1 MDNRLI
7 SQKDFEVSKFRV
19 TQTLLFI
26 SPLIT
31 LAVNPWTNY
40 DPISL
45 PKMLVL
51 CCGAFAVLGVLL
63 INLKSVIETFPKV
76 PLFISGTFLFFMSL
90 SVLFSGAPLSQQFWG
105 SFGRNTGFLTYFS
118 LLILLLA
125 FIWIRS
131 SQVYLRLAWIFVLT
145 SVPMTIYCMV
155 QISGNDPI
163 PWSEFN
169 TFGTLGNINF
179 LSAFLGMT
187 SVGLFGFALDNSI
200 KPLIRFSMLTL
211 ALIDLVIIS
220 STGSI
225 QGPVIFSVGIAI
237 LLLFPIMN
245 LKKFRLIAF
254 ATFSSFSLAFVY
266 LLLQALSNA
275 GPLAK
280 IIYQP
285 SVVFRG
291 DYIHAGWEMTT
302 KYPVFGIGMDSYGD
316 WYRAARGQIS
326 TLRTGPDRVA
336 NTAHN
341 IFLDISSNGGVLL
354 GISYIALILFTLISA
369 LKIFKGAHRN
379 RTEFKVIFSV
389 WVAYQVQALVS
400 INQIGVGV
408 WGWAFTGALIGMY
421 YMHTDSESRV
431 IEKPF
436 RNRSKD
442 FRGRPMKASH
452 ILAGFLGLSIGVG
465 LAAIPLNADVKY
477 RAASD
482 KGNLTEMRKATNAI
496 GSTEFHRELVLDFA
510 MRNNLGPEV
519 KEIAQE
525 LVQKYPRSF
534 FGWRVLSVAALSTD
548 EERLRA
554 LNVARQLDPFNPDL
568 R

>member
-1 MDNRLI
+1 MT
-7 SQKDFEVSKFRV
+7 SQKDLEISKFRV
-19 TQTLLFI
+19 TQTLLLI

-51 CCGAFAVLGVLL
+51 CCGAFAVLGVML
-63 INLKSVIETFPKV
+63 INFRSVKVSLPK
-76 PLFISGTFLFFMSL
+76 PPIILAGSFLFFMTL
-90 SVLFSGAPLSQQFWG
+90 SMLFSGAPLSQQFWG
-105 SFGRNTGFLTYFS
+105 SFGRNTGFLTYLS
-118 LLILLLA
+118 LLVILLA

-131 SQVYLRLAWIFVLT
+131 AQVYLRLAWVFVLT
-145 SVPMTIYCMV
+145 SVPMTLYCIV

-187 SVGLFGFALDNSI
+187 SIGLLGFALD
-200 KPLIRFSMLTL
+200 KRIRFQIRLS
-211 ALIDLVIIS
+211 LVILATVDFLIIY

-225 QGPVIFSVGIAI
+225 QGPIIFVVGFAI
-237 LLLFPIMN
+237 LVFFAILN
-245 LKKFRLIAF
+245 LKKFRLLSIAGF
-254 ATFSSFSLAFVY
+254 LSVSLISLY
-266 LLLQALSNA
+266 LLAQALSNS

-291 DYIHAGWEMTT
+291 DYIHAGWKMTT
-302 KYPVFGIGMDSYGD
+302 QFPIFGIGMDSYGD

-341 IFLDISSNGGVLL
+341 IFLDISSNGGVML
-354 GISYIALILFTLISA
+354 GISFVALVLFTLISS
-369 LKIFKGAHRN
+369 LKILKSDLRN

-389 WVAYQVQALVS
+389 WMAYQIQALVS
-400 INQIGVGV
+400 INQIGVGI

-421 YMHTDSESRV
+421 YQTRESESSL

-436 RNRSKD
+436 RSRSKEL
-442 FRGRPMKASH
+442 RGRQMKASH
-452 ILAGFLGLSIGVG
+452 ALAGSMSLAIGLT

-482 KGNLTEMRKATNAI
+482 KANLVEMRKAMNMLGA
-496 GSTEFHRELVLDFA
+496 TEFHRELVLDFA

-519 KEIAQE
+519 KEMAQE

-548 EERLRA
+548 EERQRA
-554 LNVARQLDPFNPDL
+554 LDIARELDPFNPDL
-568 R
+568 G